1 MNYLIK
7 IFIITIF
14 ISLKLSAN
22 ENENKILFKINNK
35 VVTNVDF
42 ERRIN
47 YLQTTSD
54 RELAIIQ
61 QASFDERTLPFA
73 DTVVRN
79 MEARP
84 EANILLNQ
92 LYGGVPP
99 VTVSDMTSYIT
110 GEWIV

>member
-1 MNYLIK
+1 MSK
-7 IFIITIF
+7 IIDGAITIL
-14 ISLKLSAN
+14 SLGAVAYGIYMIFHSGEVKEAPSG
-22 ENENKILFKINNK
+22 
-35 VVTNVDF
+35 TVDNF
-42 ERRIN
+42 
-47 YLQTTSD
+47 
-54 RELAIIQ
+54 Q

>member
-1 MNYLIK
+1 MSK
-7 IFIITIF
+7 IIDGAITIL
-14 ISLKLSAN
+14 SLGALAYGVYMIFRPAEVKEAPSG
-22 ENENKILFKINNK
+22 
-35 VVTNVDF
+35 TVDNF
-42 ERRIN
+42 
-47 YLQTTSD
+47 
-54 RELAIIQ
+54 Q

-84 EANILLNQ
+84 QANVILNQ

-99 VTVSDMTSYIT
+99 VTITDMSSYIT

>member
-1 MNYLIK
+1 M
-7 IFIITIF
+7 IFHSGEVKEAPSGT
-14 ISLKLSAN
+14 
-22 ENENKILFKINNK
+22 
-35 VVTNVDF
+35 VDNF
-42 ERRIN
+42 
-47 YLQTTSD
+47 
-54 RELAIIQ
+54 Q

>member
-1 MNYLIK
+1 MSKKSNL
-7 IFIITIF
+7 
-14 ISLKLSAN
+14 
-22 ENENKILFKINNK
+22 
-35 VVTNVDF
+35 VD
-42 ERRIN
+42 N
-47 YLQTTSD
+47 
-54 RELAIIQ
+54 AIILLSVGAVGFGLYMLFQDRNSQAFSPNEVKEAPSGTVDNFQ

-84 EANILLNQ
+84 QANLILNQ

-99 VTVSDMTSYIT
+99 VTISDMSSYIT

>member
-1 MNYLIK
+1 MSNFVDNTIILLSVGAVGYGLYM
-7 IFIITIF
+7 IFQDKN
-14 ISLKLSAN
+14 SQ
-22 ENENKILFKINNK
+22 
-35 VVTNVDF
+35 VVKEAPSGTVDNF
-42 ERRIN
+42 
-47 YLQTTSD
+47 
-54 RELAIIQ
+54 Q

-84 EANILLNQ
+84 QANLILNQ

-99 VTVSDMTSYIT
+99 VTISDMSSYIT